1 MVIFYIVRHGQT
13 LLNFLNRAQGWI
25 DSPLTDDGKQAAL
38 NLGEKLRTINFHAV
52 YTSDMPRAIQT
63 AKWILS
69 ASGQST
75 MSIWQDTRLREWCLG
90 NMEAEDNTTFV
101 NNISK
106 WLGISSFGELNRR
119 LPDVATAIHDHDTT
133 GMTES
138 FSNIANHLKS
148 IFIEIS

>member
-25 DSPLTDDGKQAAL
+25 DSPLTDGGKQAAF

-52 YTSDMPRAIQT
+52 YTSDMSRAIQT

-75 MSIWQDTRLREWCLG
+75 MSIW
-90 NMEAEDNTTFV
+90 
-101 NNISK
+101 
-106 WLGISSFGELNRR
+106 
-119 LPDVATAIHDHDTT
+119 
-133 GMTES
+133 
-138 FSNIANHLKS
+138 
-148 IFIEIS
+148 